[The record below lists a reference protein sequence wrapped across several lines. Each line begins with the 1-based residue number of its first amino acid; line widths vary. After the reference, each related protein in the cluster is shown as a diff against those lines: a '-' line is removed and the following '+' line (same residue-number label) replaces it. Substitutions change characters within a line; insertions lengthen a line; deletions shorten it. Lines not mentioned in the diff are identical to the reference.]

1 MKTSLNGLKIIKD
14 FEGLRLKAYKCSAGV
29 WTIGYGHTSGVK
41 EGDVITKEQAE
52 KYLKKDVISF
62 ENTVNGV
69 VKVKLNQ
76 NQFDAL
82 VSLVFNIG
90 SGAFKKSTLLKKL
103 NAGDYDSASEQ
114 FLVWVK
120 AGGQTLKGL
129 VNRREQERALF
140 RKEVDGEQEW
150 LPSLKGYKGFSV
162 VDGLKQFGYSYSFEY
177 RKIVAETLG
186 IKNYKGTATQNKKLL
201 TLLKSR

>member
-103 NAGDYDSASEQ
+103 NAGDYDGASEQ

-186 IKNYKGTATQNKKLL
+186 IKNYKGIATQNKKLL

>member
-103 NAGDYDSASEQ
+103 NAGDYDGASEQ

-140 RKEVDGEQEW
+140 RKEVNGEQEW